1 MVFLPQNFSHT
12 GFLPPRIA
20 PTVFQP
26 DGIPPR
32 QNCSHTVLLP
42 NNIPPKRYTSWT
54 GYLSQYSPWIGY
66 LQRYSYHMG
75 FLPHRIPPT
84 VFLPHGIPPMVFLLN
99 GIPPLPHLFFS
110 IFFWGVSLSYQSFI
124 RWWEPHLPNFFLI
137 FRRCKS
143 PLTIFFSSFL
153 WGVGFLHQIFFLQVF
168 GGVSGGSLLTNLI
181 FNFFTFF
188 WVVGAS
194 APNYFF
200 LQFFEGCKFPPHIF
214 FFLQFF
220 GGV

>member
-1 MVFLPQNFSHT
+1 
-12 GFLPPRIA
+12 
-20 PTVFQP
+20 
-26 DGIPPR
+26 
-32 QNCSHTVLLP
+32 
-42 NNIPPKRYTSWT
+42 
-54 GYLSQYSPWIGY
+54 
-66 LQRYSYHMG
+66 MG

-214 FFLQFF
+214 FFFNFLVGFKSSLPHFFFFQFL
-220 GGV
+220 GGYKFPKFFFLILFWGGSLSKKLKKKN